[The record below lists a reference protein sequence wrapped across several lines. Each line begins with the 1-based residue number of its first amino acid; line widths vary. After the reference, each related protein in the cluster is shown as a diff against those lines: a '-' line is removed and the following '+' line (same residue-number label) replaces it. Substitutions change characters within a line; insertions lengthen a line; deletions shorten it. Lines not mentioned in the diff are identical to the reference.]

1 MIRVI
6 GLMSGTSLDGVDAAA
21 IETDGVEVAAVGPT
35 TTVPFPSE
43 LRARTRAIL
52 DRAATLPVDD
62 PDLLAV
68 ERDLTHLHIAAIRAL
83 DWPADLIGFH
93 GQTILHRPDEQRSW
107 QIGDAALLAEETG
120 VPVVH
125 DFRSADLAAGG
136 EGAPLVPVFH
146 QALAQGMALP
156 LAVLNIGGVANVSL
170 IGAEG
175 ALLACD
181 VGPGNALLDD
191 WAMRHT
197 GVPCDRD
204 GMLARA
210 GRVDGA
216 VLERLM
222 DDPFFR
228 RPAPKSL
235 DRLSF
240 HRAMDL
246 LANLSAVDGGATLA
260 AFTVQA
266 VARLPRPFQPRRWLV
281 CGGGRRNPV
290 LMEGLRAALGA
301 VVEPVEAV
309 GWNGDALEA
318 QCFGFLAARAVRG
331 LPLSFPGTT
340 GAHRPV
346 SGGRLELRGGAAVAT
361 QGVERLRRART
372 S

>member
-21 IETDGVEVAAVGPT
+21 IETDGVAVGAAGPVT
-35 TTVPFPSE
+35 TIPFPPG
-43 LRARTRAIL
+43 LRARARAIL
-52 DRAATLPVDD
+52 DRAGSLAADD

-68 ERDLTHLHIAAIRAL
+68 ERELTQLHVAAVRAL
-83 DWPADLIGFH
+83 DWPAELIGFH
-93 GQTILHRPDEQRSW
+93 GQTILHRPDVHRSW
-107 QIGDAALLAEETG
+107 QIGDAGLLAAETG

-146 QALAQGMALP
+146 QALARGLEQP

-170 IGAEG
+170 IGASGE
-175 ALLACD
+175 LLACD

-197 GVPCDRD
+197 GLPCDRD
-204 GMLARA
+204 GAMARA
-210 GRVDGA
+210 GRVDER

-222 DDPFFR
+222 DDPFFD

-246 LANLSAVDGGATLA
+246 LAGLSPVDGAATLA
-260 AFTVQA
+260 AFTVRA
-266 VARLPRPFQPRRWLV
+266 VAGLRLPFRPCRWLV
-281 CGGGRRNPV
+281 CGGGRHNPV
-290 LMEGLRAALGA
+290 LMDGLRDALGA

-309 GWNGDALEA
+309 GWQGDALEA
-318 QCFGFLAARAVRG
+318 QCFGFLAARTVRG

-340 GAHRPV
+340 GVGRPV
-346 SGGRLELRGGAAVAT
+346 SGGRLEWRGLPAAAM
-361 QGVERLRRART
+361 QGVERLRRR
-372 S
+372 

>member
-1 MIRVI
+1 MVRVI

-21 IETDGVEVAAVGPT
+21 IETDGVTVGAAGPT
-35 TTVPFPSE
+35 TTVPFPPD

-52 DRAATLPVDD
+52 DRAATLRVDD

-68 ERDLTHLHIAAIRAL
+68 EHDLTRLHVDAVRAL
-83 DWPADLIGFH
+83 HWPTDLIGFH
-93 GQTILHRPDEQRSW
+93 GQTILHHPEEHRSW
-107 QIGDAALLAEETG
+107 QIGDAGLLAAETG

-146 QALAQGMALP
+146 QALALGLDHP

-170 IGAEG
+170 IGASGE
-175 ALLACD
+175 LLACD

-197 GVPCDRD
+197 GVPYDRD
-204 GMLARA
+204 GALARA
-210 GRVDGA
+210 GQVDEA
-216 VLERLM
+216 VLRSVM
-222 DDPFFR
+222 GDPFFR

-246 LANLSAVDGGATLA
+246 LAHLSPADGAATLA
-260 AFTVQA
+260 AFTVRA
-266 VARLPRPFQPRRWLV
+266 VAELPLPFAPRRWLV
-281 CGGGRRNPV
+281 CGGGRHNPV
-290 LMEGLRAALGA
+290 LMEGLRQALGA
-301 VVEPVEAV
+301 IVEPVEAV

-331 LPLSFPGTT
+331 LPLSLPGTT
-340 GAHRPV
+340 GVDRPV
-346 SGGRLELRGGAAVAT
+346 SGGRLEERGVPIAATRVLDLLR
-361 QGVERLRRART
+361 QG
-372 S
+372 